1 MPLNPT
7 GSRPTISIKF
17 DQRIPPGKAES
28 GTCTLLIRKA
38 PTTQW
43 SEIATIHNRPISS
56 HVIDPSIHSGSG
68 ISVADSIGAEI
79 RYNVLFLDID
89 GDDKIDCSFDLE
101 ILQDGAII
109 IEKNEEA
116 SENNVQFIAF
126 SQTFTL
132 S

>member
-7 GSRPTISIKF
+7 GSKPTISINF
-17 DQRIPPGKAES
+17 DKRIPPGKAES
-28 GTCTLLIRKA
+28 GTCTLLIRKS

-43 SEIATIHNRPISS
+43 LVIATIHNRPLSS

-68 ISVADSIGAEI
+68 SSVKELIGAEI

-101 ILQDGAII
+101 ILQDGVTII
-109 IEKNEEA
+109 AKNEDA
-116 SENNVQFIAF
+116 AANNVQFIAF
-126 SQTFTL
+126 SQTI

>member
-7 GSRPTISIKF
+7 GSKPTISINF
-17 DQRIPPGKAES
+17 DKRIPPGKAES
-28 GTCTLLIRKA
+28 GTCTLLIRKS

-43 SEIATIHNRPISS
+43 LVIATIHNRPLSS

-68 ISVADSIGAEI
+68 SSVKELIGAEI

-101 ILQDGAII
+101 ILQDGVTII
-109 IEKNEEA
+109 AKNEDA
-116 SENNVQFIAF
+116 AANNVQFIAF
-126 SQTFTL
+126 SQTFTI